1 MPYLEEPRVQC
12 ASVLP
17 RSRSL
22 DMAVTGDSG
31 KKKRGGKV
39 FGSLER
45 GLDKMIN
52 MLTPSKKR
60 GLRDGPRKIR
70 VPEVTWCLLSSA
82 QHGLNKWFFS
92 FAAAVQCYSDQSGQP
107 RPGSE
112 PDPLHPTREK
122 RRFHTERVR
131 LSPPVGRSALE
142 PRRHHL
148 LCSSLKVYPQM
159 SDQGWLWEGNHGV
172 WAGGVPPAEARGRG
186 SPQAEAEGRCL
197 GL

>member
-1 MPYLEEPRVQC
+1 MTLEFCPSVLREGELPVAPFHFHKYYLEDTGIQR
-12 ASVLP
+12 ADVLP

-52 MLTPSKKR
+52 MLTPSKRR

-70 VPEVTWCLLSSA
+70 VHKIAPSPLFCTTCFKQIWV
-82 QHGLNKWFFS
+82 GFGVF
-92 FAAAVQCYSDQSGQP
+92 FAATVQCYSDQSDQP
-107 RPGSE
+107 GPGAE

-122 RRFHTERVR
+122 RRFHTEGVERFSSYR
-131 LSPPVGRSALE
+131 TFCPCNPVSIISFVLR
-142 PRRHHL
+142 
-148 LCSSLKVYPQM
+148 
-159 SDQGWLWEGNHGV
+159 
-172 WAGGVPPAEARGRG
+172 
-186 SPQAEAEGRCL
+186 
-197 GL
+197 